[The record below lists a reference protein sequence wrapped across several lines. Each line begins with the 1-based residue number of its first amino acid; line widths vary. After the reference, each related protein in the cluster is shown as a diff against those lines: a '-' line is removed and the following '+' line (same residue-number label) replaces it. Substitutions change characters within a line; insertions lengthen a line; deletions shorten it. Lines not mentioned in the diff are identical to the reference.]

1 MNLIATKK
9 GSAEHPSPMHGQLA
23 DKPDPERNSRR
34 SAAISLHAVISPAH
48 PAAAWL
54 IRIAPVLD
62 RLLGIRTLDR
72 LYRRHHLQGLNPFEF
87 AEQALDA
94 LDISLSPAGAIQ
106 DIPARGPLL
115 VVCNHPYG
123 GVEALA
129 LMHTLRSVRTD
140 IKFLANTGLQVFREL
155 QPHFIAT
162 NPLRVTQKNLSSIR
176 QCEAHLTGGGVLV
189 MFPAGKVS
197 TRPRGG
203 TRIADA
209 PWNRLVGHLAHRTGA
224 ALLPVFFHG
233 ANGRLFHI
241 LGGVW
246 ERSKLLMLPREFLRL
261 RGQRVRFE
269 VGRAIPADVWRHL
282 DTNALTRYARL
293 MTYLLEASPESV
305 GSPAAASPPTAPAPL
320 APLGAPARIAAE
332 LSALPGAQRLLDYKQ
347 FSVFYAA
354 AAQIP
359 MLMADIARER
369 ERVFR
374 LYDEGSGQPRDGDA
388 YDETY
393 VQLFVWDNQARTLV
407 GAYRMGRADALRE
420 PGAGGLYL
428 TQMFE
433 FDAAFYDAHPPA
445 LEMGRSF
452 VVPEYQKHYA
462 SLYLLWQGIGRYLA
476 AFPRYRRLYGT
487 VSLSR
492 QYDDRAIAL
501 ICDAL
506 IEPSPY
512 VRPRHTLRTGL
523 HPEWG
528 TFAAALRESD
538 CAGFD
543 LPSLSTCV
551 RGIDREGK
559 DLPILLKH
567 YYKLGARF
575 HCVGV
580 DPHFNDTPGLLLS
593 VDMDAMPEKLISTF
607 LGEHAAAYLARITT
621 SK

>member
-9 GSAEHPSPMHGQLA
+9 GSAEHPCPIHGQLA
-23 DKPDPERNSRR
+23 DKPDPERNSLR
-34 SAAISLHAVISPAH
+34 SAAISLHAVIPPAH
-48 PAAAWL
+48 PASAWL
-54 IRIAPVLD
+54 TRIAPVLD

-72 LYRRHHLQGLNPFEF
+72 IYHRHHLQGLTPFEF

-94 LDISLSPAGAIQ
+94 LDIALSPAGAIQ

-233 ANGRLFHI
+233 ANSRLFHA

-282 DTNALTRYARL
+282 DTNTLTHYARV
-293 MTYLLEASPESV
+293 MTYLLEAL
-305 GSPAAASPPTAPAPL
+305 PASACVPAVAAPAPL
-320 APLGAPARIAAE
+320 TPLGDPARIAAE
-332 LSALPGAQRLLDYKQ
+332 LAALPGAQRLLDYKQ
-347 FSVFYAA
+347 FGARLPQLSGNPVVPDSICRPSRHACAA
-354 AAQIP
+354 STAK
-359 MLMADIARER
+359 
-369 ERVFR
+369 
-374 LYDEGSGQPRDGDA
+374 
-388 YDETY
+388 
-393 VQLFVWDNQARTLV
+393 ARTCPSCSSTITSS
-407 GAYRMGRADALRE
+407 GR
-420 PGAGGLYL
+420 GF
-428 TQMFE
+428 T
-433 FDAAFYDAHPPA
+433 
-445 LEMGRSF
+445 
-452 VVPEYQKHYA
+452 A
-462 SLYLLWQGIGRYLA
+462 SASI
-476 AFPRYRRLYGT
+476 P
-487 VSLSR
+487 
-492 QYDDRAIAL
+492 
-501 ICDAL
+501 
-506 IEPSPY
+506 
-512 VRPRHTLRTGL
+512 
-523 HPEWG
+523 
-528 TFAAALRESD
+528 
-538 CAGFD
+538 
-543 LPSLSTCV
+543 
-551 RGIDREGK
+551 
-559 DLPILLKH
+559 
-567 YYKLGARF
+567 
-575 HCVGV
+575 
-580 DPHFNDTPGLLLS
+580 
-593 VDMDAMPEKLISTF
+593 ISTIRP
-607 LGEHAAAYLARITT
+607 ACCCPSTWT
-621 SK
+621 PCQ

>member
-1 MNLIATKK
+1 MNLIATEES
-9 GSAEHPSPMHGQLA
+9 SAVQPIPMHESLE
-23 DKPDPERNSRR
+23 DKSDPEQISRY
-34 SAAISLHAVISPAH
+34 AAGISLRVLIPRNTPASVWLTRAA
-48 PAAAWL
+48 PA
-54 IRIAPVLD
+54 LD
-62 RLLGIRTLDR
+62 RLLGIQTLDR
-72 LYRRHHLQGLNPFEF
+72 IYRRHHLQGLAPFEF
-87 AEQALDA
+87 ATQTLDA
-94 LDISLSPAGAIQ
+94 LNISLAPAGQ
-106 DIPARGPLL
+106 VESIPAHGPLL
-115 VVCNHPYG
+115 VVCNHPFG

-129 LMHTLRSVRTD
+129 LMRTLQSVRTD

-155 QPHFIAT
+155 QPLFIAT

-176 QCEAHLTGGGVLV
+176 QCEAHLASGGVLV

-203 TRIADA
+203 ARITDA

-224 ALLPVFFHG
+224 SLLPVFFHG
-233 ANGRLFHI
+233 ANSRLFHV

-246 ERSKLLMLPREFLRL
+246 DRAKLLMLPREFLSL
-261 RGQRVRFE
+261 RGQCIRFE
-269 VGRAIPADVWRHL
+269 VGRAIAAEVWRHL
-282 DTNALTRYARL
+282 DAKKLTRYARV
-293 MTYLLEASPESV
+293 MTYLLEAPTQSACSPLV
-305 GSPAAASPPTAPAPL
+305 DAHAPL
-320 APLGAPARIAAE
+320 AAPSDPARIIAE
-332 LSALPGAQRLLDYKQ
+332 LAALPGAQRLLDYKQ

-354 AAQIP
+354 ASQIP
-359 MLMADIARER
+359 VLMADIARER

-374 LYDEGSGQPRDGDA
+374 LYDEGSGKSRDSD
-388 YDETY
+388 DHDRRY
-393 VQLFVWDNQARTLV
+393 VHLFVWDHQARSLV
-407 GAYRMGRADALRE
+407 GAYRMGRADALRQ

-428 TQMFE
+428 AQMFE
-433 FDAAFYDAHPPA
+433 FDAAFYDANPPA

-492 QYDDRAIAL
+492 QHDDRAIAL

-506 IEPSPY
+506 IEPSPH
-512 VRPRHTLRTGL
+512 VRSRHALHTGL
-523 HPEWG
+523 HSEWRA
-528 TFAAALRESD
+528 FVAALRESG
-538 CAGFD
+538 CTRLD
-543 LPSLSTCV
+543 LPTLSACV
-551 RGIDREGK
+551 RGIDPEGK

-580 DPHFNDTPGLLLS
+580 DPNFNDTPGLLLS

-621 SK
+621 SR